1 MGPGTSDYILG
12 VIRTRSQWLQHSL
25 SALAEVCA
33 LSLSSAFLVLLTGL
47 RGERAFNNFRSHDGD
62 PSLFIQTTAEQSVT

>member
-12 VIRTRSQWLQHSL
+12 VIRTRYHWLQHSL

-33 LSLSSAFLVLLTGL
+33 LQM
-47 RGERAFNNFRSHDGD
+47 
-62 PSLFIQTTAEQSVT
+62 LF